1 MLRSLQTRITLGT
14 LVIFLFSLWS
24 MAFYASRALRED
36 MQRLLGAAQFS
47 AVSLV
52 AEQVNQALLVR
63 LKALDNFATS
73 RIDAGLV
80 AKPATLQA
88 RLEGSPVLQGM
99 FNAGAFV
106 TDAQGTAIAFV
117 PLATGRVGVNFM
129 ERDHVAGALKEGRT
143 SVGQPVIGKITGI
156 PVISMAAPIR
166 DPLGNIIG
174 ALVGVIDLSKPNFLD
189 PLTQN
194 RYGNSGGYVVVSV
207 PQQRIIAATDKSRVM
222 QALTPPDAIAQT
234 ARFSQGVDGY
244 AVYTDPGAQEVLSA
258 SKHISA
264 APWTVGATMPTEEA
278 FAPIRNLQQRML
290 LAALLLTL
298 VAGSLGWWL
307 LRRQLAPLQKAA
319 QALSDQARTGLPVQ
333 PLPVARND
341 EIGHLVRG
349 FNHLLQNLSE
359 RELALAQSEQRFRT
373 AFQTAP
379 DAITITR
386 LADGVYLEVN
396 DSFSKLTGWTHA
408 QAIGKT
414 PRELNLW
421 HNPDDRRRI
430 EKTMR
435 HDGQVESL
443 EADFVTRQGRILRG
457 LVSVRTIV
465 FEGEACGLAV
475 AHDITE
481 RKSAEEALRLTAS
494 VFTYARECI
503 TITDSSGAIIDVNEA
518 FSRITGYQREE
529 VLGQNPRILQ
539 SGRHDRQFYAA
550 MWSELLENGH
560 WSGEIWNRRKNG
572 ELFPEQITISA
583 VCDEEKRV
591 QRYVALFSDISERK
605 QMEEQVRQLAFYDPL
620 THLPNRRLLGDR
632 LQQTMAASKRSG
644 LYGAILFLDM
654 DNFKPVNDTHGHVVG
669 DLLLVEVARRL
680 TTCVREVDTLAR
692 YGGDEFVVLLGGL
705 QEDRAEST
713 QQARSVAEKIAACLC
728 ASYRLPLPQS
738 GSPSRELEH
747 HCSVSIGVVLFS
759 GQDAGPDEVLQ
770 WADLAMYQAKKVGPN
785 SISFHQPDP

>member
-1 MLRSLQTRITLGT
+1 MSFPNPMLRSLQTRITLGT
-14 LVIFLFSLWS
+14 LVIFLSSLWS
-24 MAFYASRALRED
+24 MAFYASKVLRED
-36 MQRLLGAAQFS
+36 MQHLLGAAQFS

-52 AEQVNQALLVR
+52 AEQIDQALLER
-63 LKALDNFATS
+63 LRALDNFAAS

-80 AKPATLQA
+80 AKPAALQA
-88 RLEGSPVLQGM
+88 RLESSPVFHGM

-106 TDAQGTAIAFV
+106 TDTQGTVIAFV
-117 PLATGRVGVNFM
+117 PLATGRIGVNFM

-143 SVGQPVIGKITGI
+143 SVGQPTIGKITGI
-156 PVISMAAPIR
+156 PVIAMAAPIR

-194 RYGNSGGYVVVSV
+194 RYGNSGGYVVVSL
-207 PQQRIIAATDKSRVM
+207 PQQRIITATDKSRVM
-222 QALTPPDAIAQT
+222 QPQAPSGVMAQT
-234 ARFSQGVDGY
+234 KRFSQGLDGY
-244 AVYTDPGAQEVLSA
+244 AVYTDSGAQEVLSA
-258 SKHISA
+258 AKHISA
-264 APWTVGATMPTEEA
+264 APWRVGATLPTEEA

-290 LAALLLTL
+290 QAALLLTL
-298 VAGSLGWWL
+298 VAGSLGWCL

-319 QALSDQARTGLPVQ
+319 QALSDQARTGQPVQ
-333 PLPVARND
+333 PLPVVRND

-349 FNHLLQNLSE
+349 FNHLLLNLSE

-396 DSFSKLTGWTHA
+396 DSFSKLTGWTRA
-408 QAIGKT
+408 QALGKT

-421 HNPDDRRRI
+421 RNADDRRRI

-435 HDGQVESL
+435 QDGQVESL
-443 EADFVTRQGRILRG
+443 EADFVTRQGQVLHG

-465 FEGEACGLAV
+465 FEGQACGLAV
-475 AHDITE
+475 SHDIT
-481 RKSAEEALRLTAS
+481 
-494 VFTYARECI
+494 
-503 TITDSSGAIIDVNEA
+503 
-518 FSRITGYQREE
+518 
-529 VLGQNPRILQ
+529 
-539 SGRHDRQFYAA
+539 
-550 MWSELLENGH
+550 
-560 WSGEIWNRRKNG
+560 
-572 ELFPEQITISA
+572 
-583 VCDEEKRV
+583 
-591 QRYVALFSDISERK
+591 ERK

-620 THLPNRRLLGDR
+620 THLPNRRLLSDR
-632 LQQTMAASKRSG
+632 LQQTMAASKRGG

-654 DNFKPVNDTHGHVVG
+654 DNFKPVNDRHGHVVG

-680 TTCVREVDTLAR
+680 GTCVREVDTLAR

-705 QEDRAEST
+705 QENRTEST

-728 ASYRLPLPQS
+728 VTYRLPLSPS
-738 GSPSRELEH
+738 DGPSRELEH
-747 HCSVSIGVVLFS
+747 HCSVSIGVVMFS

-785 SISFHQPDP
+785 SISFHQPDA